1 MGTYVIEMVQ
11 TPTATPSSASQP
23 SQTFDVL
30 NLTIGCIITSVANF
44 ATVSQADAT
53 YNLYQPALLIN
64 MATYNAGN
72 LVQTPDCGYNLN
84 PTYTFTFPSPANNF
98 IVQNADLPSQ
108 IKIQTNN
115 PSYVSNTAYTVT
127 MNCALTDSS
136 SKAYVNG
143 GTDVSFSKT
152 GVTIN
157 VTIADPCTATTIKKV
172 NSTAST
178 DPGMGAKTVQDGAS
192 LTIDFTK
199 ALDTV
204 ELAQGLNTLCGA
216 RTYRLCYAADCS
228 TVTGKTDVSW
238 ATAITTKAGV
248 ADTFT
253 FTLTPDSLYPD
264 GPAITVGSNTLYLRT
279 ILNNYNTVAANVET
293 ITVTVTAAAC
303 DCDKARWTMPSAPN
317 TLRVNV
323 SLTNTYT
330 LPTLTVVA
338 ASVNSANNVADA
350 DTIKMRSCQGS
361 SFCAFTH
368 TYVMRL

>member
-1 MGTYVIEMVQ
+1 
-11 TPTATPSSASQP
+11 
-23 SQTFDVL
+23 
-30 NLTIGCIITSVANF
+30 
-44 ATVSQADAT
+44 
-53 YNLYQPALLIN
+53 
-64 MATYNAGN
+64 
-72 LVQTPDCGYNLN
+72 
-84 PTYTFTFPSPANNF
+84 
-98 IVQNADLPSQ
+98 
-108 IKIQTNN
+108 
-115 PSYVSNTAYTVT
+115 

-238 ATAITTKAGV
+238 ATAITAKAGV

-368 TYVMRL
+368 TYAMRL